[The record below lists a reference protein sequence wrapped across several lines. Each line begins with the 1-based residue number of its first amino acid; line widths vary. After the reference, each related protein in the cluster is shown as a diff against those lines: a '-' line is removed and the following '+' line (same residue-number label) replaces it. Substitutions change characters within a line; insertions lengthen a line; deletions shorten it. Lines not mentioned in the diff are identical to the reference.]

1 MDKGT
6 GEREKDGVDVKQGSL
21 AAYSIARDVSVLWI
35 SSPPPIATSP
45 LSPSF
50 SLSLYVP
57 RSIFHLSLFRSDAT
71 VRCGSSSFSSSH
83 SFSRSRNRF
92 SAPALASLPPFVAR

>member
-6 GEREKDGVDVKQGSL
+6 GEREKDGADVKQGSL
-21 AAYSIARDVSVLWI
+21 AAYSIARETCRFCGSP
-35 SSPPPIATSP
+35 SSLPPIATSP

-57 RSIFHLSLFRSDAT
+57 RSVFRLSLFRSDTTA
-71 VRCGSSSFSSSH
+71 RYGSFSSSH
-83 SFSRSRNRF
+83 TVSL
-92 SAPALASLPPFVAR
+92 APATVSPLSLRLAYLRS